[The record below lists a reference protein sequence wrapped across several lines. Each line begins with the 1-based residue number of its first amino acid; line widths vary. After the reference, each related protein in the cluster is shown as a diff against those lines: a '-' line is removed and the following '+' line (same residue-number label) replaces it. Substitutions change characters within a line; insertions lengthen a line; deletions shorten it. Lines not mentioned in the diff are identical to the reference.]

1 MRNSCGAHCAVLC
14 VSLIWLR
21 NTRSGWFY
29 TLLYIYHCHVP
40 LLSVRCESNS
50 DMYMTFSESCELTA
64 VVKGWLQV
72 LPQCFWYV
80 LCFSISRD
88 IHVPCLG
95 CWTFITFPDCSQW
108 SGIILKVRLWMGKV
122 FGHSCLYGCI
132 CNYCW
137 PFPLYCCG
145 QLKNHVHYAG
155 MSTAFKGYERS
166 VALDSPAYLVRRHL
180 QQNCRSCC
188 WCYWLYVSY

>member
-80 LCFSISRD
+80 LCYSLSRD

-122 FGHSCLYGCI
+122 FGHSCLYGWV
-132 CNYCW
+132 CNYCSR
-137 PFPLYCCG
+137 FPLYCCG
-145 QLKNHVHYAG
+145 HLKNHVLAKLY
-155 MSTAFKGYERS
+155 K
-166 VALDSPAYLVRRHL
+166 LLLVL
-180 QQNCRSCC
+180 LVVCELLNCRSCC
-188 WCYWLYVSY
+188 WHSLWQWPELRHCPCNCVCT